1 MRAAPRLDARLRAVA
16 KLVAPGARVADVG
29 CDHGKLAVALAASG
43 RAAKVIA
50 IDLRPQPLAR
60 AQRLVQETGCDQL
73 VECRLGD
80 GLSCVAPGEVD
91 TVVLAGISGI
101 TICQILAA
109 APWVR
114 SPAVRLVAMPANKP
128 EVLRYFLAREGFTWE
143 VEVAALAAGRPYLA
157 LAVHYAGRPFA
168 PTPLFCWLGL
178 LGQKGGD
185 DPATLSW
192 RRHQLHRLFNT
203 GQVVGGGYVAAEAER
218 CLDTQPRPTGTG
230 TTSTFY
236 PAADFPAGLVAADAE
251 AAELTL
257 QTSGDTPARQQALA
271 QLIEEVRPLCKV

>member
-192 RRHQLHRLFNT
+192 RYYQHHRLLCRLGT
-203 GQVVGGGYVAAEAER
+203 GDVAEKETVAAE
-218 CLDTQPRPTGTG
+218 TGD
-230 TTSTFY
+230 SPLFY

-251 AAELTL
+251 AAELAL